1 MKLRF
6 VVAGVLLLAVA
17 GAAAGY
23 WYWIADDQAPGGIVP
38 VSGNI
43 EVTDAEVSFKI
54 PGRVEQRAVD
64 EGELV
69 EQGELVAR
77 LDSSD
82 LECEVAIRL
91 AELEQARA
99 KLAELEAGSRVEE
112 IAAAE
117 AATRKAR
124 AALAVLEEGS
134 RRQEIARAEAAVS
147 SAAVERDRLSAEFRR
162 AKELFE
168 RKAISAE
175 EFDRSK
181 AAYEVAIE
189 RLREATEQ
197 FDLVK
202 EGPRRQ
208 RIEEARAALDEAT
221 SRYELVQAGPRVEAI
236 QQARARVAQ
245 AEASHRLAEIRLSY
259 AVLNSPMTGIVLTK
273 HIEPGEY
280 VAPGTPV
287 VTTGDLEHVWLRAYI
302 NEGDL
307 GRVKI
312 GQSARVSTDTYPDKV
327 YEGRVSFVS
336 SEAEF
341 TPKTVQTHR
350 ERVKLV
356 YRIKIDIPNPDMELL
371 PGMPA
376 DAAILV
382 ESAPA
387 GETR

>member
-1 MKLRF
+1 MKTR
-6 VVAGVLLLAVA
+6 VIVAAIIVL
-17 GAAAGY
+17 AAAATATGY
-23 WYWIADDQAPGGIVP
+23 WYFNLTDARPDGVVP

-54 PGRVEQRAVD
+54 AGRVETRAVD

-69 EQGELVAR
+69 EKGDLVAE

-82 LECEVAIRL
+82 LKCEVSIRL
-91 AELEQARA
+91 AELEQARTQ
-99 KLAELEAGSRVEE
+99 LAELEAGSRDQE

-117 AATRKAR
+117 AAMRKAR

-147 SAAVERDRLSAEFRR
+147 SAAVERDRLAAEFAR

-175 EFDRSK
+175 EFDRAK

-202 EGPRRQ
+202 EGPRQQ

-236 QQARARVAQ
+236 DRARAKVAQ
-245 AEASHRLAEIRLSY
+245 AEVRLGY
-259 AVLNSPMTGIVLTK
+259 ATLVSPLTGIVLSE

-287 VTTGDLEHVWLRAYI
+287 VTVGELEHVWLRAYI
-302 NEGDL
+302 DEPDL

-312 GQSARVSTDTYPDKV
+312 GQAARVTTDTYPDKV

-341 TPKTVQTHR
+341 TPKTVQTER

-356 YRIKIDIPNPDMELL
+356 YRIKIDVPNPKMELL

-382 ESAPA
+382 ESAPEA
-387 GETR
+387 EPQAPSEQ